1 MLLHIPQVLNAD
13 ELARARALLAE
24 AQRHWTDG
32 RATAG
37 PQAAPVKRNS
47 QLPAGAPQVPA
58 LQALVLGALD
68 RHALFFSAALP
79 KRVLPP
85 MFNRYSGALNTYGD
99 HVDQAVRHIPSGA
112 LAGQRVRTDL
122 SCTVFLAEPTEYDGG
137 ELVIADTFGS
147 PRIKLPAGD
156 AVLYPGTSVHRV
168 EPVTR
173 GARLASFFWIESM
186 VRSDEQ
192 RRLLF
197 DMDMALMRLRQRLS
211 ATLSAA
217 APDDPEV
224 PEDPDLV
231 RLTGTYHNLL
241 RLWADS

>member
-1 MLLHIPQVLNAD
+1 MLLHIPQVLSPD
-13 ELARARALLAE
+13 ELARAQALLAD
-24 AQRHWTDG
+24 APWTDG

-37 PQAAPVKRNS
+37 PQAAQVKNNQ
-47 QLPAGAPQVPA
+47 QLPTGCDAARA
-58 LQALVLGALD
+58 LQTLLLGALE

-85 MFNRYSGALNTYGD
+85 MFNRYGGDANFYGD
-99 HVDQAVRHIPSGA
+99 HVDQAIRHIPTGPQ
-112 LAGQRVRTDL
+112 AGQRVRTDL
-122 SCTVFLAEPTEYDGG
+122 SCTVFLADPASYDGG
-137 ELVIADTFGS
+137 ELVITDTFGS

-173 GARLASFFWIESM
+173 GTRVASFFWIESL

-197 DMDMALMRLRQRLS
+197 DMDMALMRLRQRHG
-211 ATLSAA
+211 
-217 APDDPEV
+217 
-224 PEDPDLV
+224 EDADAV
-231 RLTGTYHNLL
+231 ALTGTYHNLL
-241 RLWADS
+241 RLWADT

>member
-1 MLLHIPQVLNAD
+1 MLLHIPQVLSPD
-13 ELARARALLAE
+13 ELARAQALLAD
-24 AQRHWTDG
+24 APWTDG

-37 PQAAPVKRNS
+37 PQAARVKNNQ
-47 QLPAGAPQVPA
+47 QLPAGCAAAQA
-58 LQALVLGALD
+58 LQALVLGALE

-85 MFNRYSGALNTYGD
+85 MFNRYGGEANFYGD
-99 HVDQAVRHIPSGA
+99 HVDQAIRHIPSSHAGPN
-112 LAGQRVRTDL
+112 AGQRVRTDL
-122 SCTVFLAEPTEYDGG
+122 SCTLFLADPAGYDGG
-137 ELVIADTFGS
+137 ELVIADTFGR

-173 GARLASFFWIESM
+173 GVRVASFFWIESL

-197 DMDMALMRLRQRLS
+197 DMDMALMRLRQRL
-211 ATLSAA
+211 TV
-217 APDDPEV
+217 DGR
-224 PEDPDLV
+224 EDADAV
-231 RLTGTYHNLL
+231 ALTGTYHNLL
-241 RLWADS
+241 RQWADT